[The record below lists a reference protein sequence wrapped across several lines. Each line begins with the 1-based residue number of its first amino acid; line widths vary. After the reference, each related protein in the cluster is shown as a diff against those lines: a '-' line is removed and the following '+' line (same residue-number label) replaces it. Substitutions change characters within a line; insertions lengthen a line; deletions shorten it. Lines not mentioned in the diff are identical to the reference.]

1 MLPTYSALVH
11 LATIC
16 VRRLLAYLSLGHVP
30 GPHSCFR
37 PTPCSAPLPFV
48 QSRIVEPFP
57 VPQVGVSR
65 VDEFLANGVP
75 LALENPQRLHVAVES
90 FNMNGSARPACKQY
104 LLYLPPF
111 DLTDRLETRQQTL
124 VLLLSNRCCSLH
136 IVASRILRSLEFDG

>member
-16 VRRLLAYLSLGHVP
+16 VHRLHAYLSLGHVP

-57 VPQVGVSR
+57 VLQVGVSR
-65 VDEFLANGVP
+65 VSCEWAP
-75 LALENPQRLHVAVES
+75 TCSRE
-90 FNMNGSARPACKQY
+90 
-104 LLYLPPF
+104 PP
-111 DLTDRLETRQQTL
+111 TP
-124 VLLLSNRCCSLH
+124 SCC
-136 IVASRILRSLEFDG
+136 G